1 MSRETI
7 SQSISIVHPISLSHG
22 KNAEVWDT
30 TGKRYIDFVGGIGVL
45 NLGHCHPGVV
55 EAIREQATKLTHSAF
70 NAAPHRPYIELM
82 DRLTAFIPVNY
93 PVSGMLT
100 NSAAVGEHAADGVVH
115 WDKRCQSI
123 HEFDVRP
130 VRRGSRGKCLE
141 DRPRRHRPHCSDRL

>member
-45 NLGHCHPGVV
+45 NLGHCHPAVV
-55 EAIREQATKLTHSAF
+55 EAIRQQATQLTHYAF

-82 DRLTAFIPVNY
+82 DRLSTFIPEIGRASCRER
-93 PVSGMLT
+93 VS
-100 NSAAVGEHAADGVVH
+100 
-115 WDKRCQSI
+115 
-123 HEFDVRP
+123 
-130 VRRGSRGKCLE
+130 
-141 DRPRRHRPHCSDRL
+141 